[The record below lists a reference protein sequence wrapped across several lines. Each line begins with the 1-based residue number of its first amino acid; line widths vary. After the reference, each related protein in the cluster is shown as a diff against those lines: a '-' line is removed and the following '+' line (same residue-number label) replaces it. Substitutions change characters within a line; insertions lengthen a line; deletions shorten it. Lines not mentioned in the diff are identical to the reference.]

1 MKRRDFMV
9 SATAAALTTASRTSD
24 ATDAVPGDAA
34 QVTWTRQVPV
44 RYETDVLVLGGGIA
58 GVSAAAAAARSGA
71 RVLLVERFA
80 VTGGML
86 TTGGVANF
94 CGQMERQGEVFDHI
108 LADLRQWKALG
119 GEGRPS
125 VFHYEILAIVLQEL
139 LLRRKVKLLL
149 HTRFVDARITDDGR
163 LGECIIC
170 GKSGPEAVRA
180 RQFIDCT
187 GDGDVARAAGFE
199 TVKGGDIS
207 KYQLPMSLMYFVRHV
222 ERKDAHPHLPEGWFQ
237 PVRNRADL
245 PMTSVW
251 PDGPGG
257 NAIKIKIPMYDST
270 STEGLTAAEIL
281 RSPSHD
287 GGAGLPPAC

>member
-139 LLRRKVKLLL
+139 LLQRKVKLLL

-222 ERKDAHPHLPEGWFQ
+222 ERKDARSSFAGRLVPAGPQQGRSADDQRVARRPGRECDQDQDPHVSTRPVPRGSRLP
-237 PVRNRADL
+237 
-245 PMTSVW
+245 
-251 PDGPGG
+251 
-257 NAIKIKIPMYDST
+257 
-270 STEGLTAAEIL
+270 
-281 RSPSHD
+281 RS
-287 GGAGLPPAC
+287 ALAVA